1 MASSLPATGGPR
13 AHGLGLADPHPHPIP
28 KPSPSPLTLTLT
40 LTRFQSTHRQDFNE
54 LELPPAESLGRKVM
68 MTQNMIDIKGA
79 GDGLW
84 RKEAGITAKNLYIE
98 GTDGGFNQT
107 MTATGIKPK
116 FGFGKA
122 SHCSTPSPTPT
133 PSTSPSTSPNAFDR
147 RPAPLTVDP
156 DAKNDLDPTRVD
168 AEQAGR
174 YGGDVGEM

>member
-1 MASSLPATGGPR
+1 
-13 AHGLGLADPHPHPIP
+13 
-28 KPSPSPLTLTLT
+28 
-40 LTRFQSTHRQDFNE
+40 
-54 LELPPAESLGRKVM
+54 

-122 SHCSTPSPTPT
+122 SHCSTPSPSPTPTPT
-133 PSTSPSTSPNAFDR
+133 PSTSPTPTPTPSPS
-147 RPAPLTVDP
+147 PSLLT
-156 DAKNDLDPTRVD
+156 LGCR
-168 AEQAGR
+168 
-174 YGGDVGEM
+174 